1 MAVDAIPHSGP
12 HSGTQNSAG
21 GPTSICLLLGS
32 AGMNLRNF
40 LIPSAASFMTS
51 SLYSLGGNSG
61 SLLASGAA
69 DAADAAAAT
78 AVRVVERD
86 DAGDTV
92 RSPGGRRAA
101 TDLLRTCD
109 LWRAGEER
117 HTEGSGDGAQAATVR
132 NSPQRRRR
140 ERTGRGGGLRGQQ
153 FHLRVLI
160 FACVVV
166 QACRV

>member
-1 MAVDAIPHSGP
+1 
-12 HSGTQNSAG
+12 
-21 GPTSICLLLGS
+21 
-32 AGMNLRNF
+32 MNLRNF

-51 SLYSLGGNSG
+51 SLYSFGGNSG

-109 LWRAGEER
+109 LWRAGEDR
-117 HTEGSGDGAQAATVR
+117 Q
-132 NSPQRRRR
+132 
-140 ERTGRGGGLRGQQ
+140 RGQQ
-153 FHLRVLI
+153 RQRTSGDSEETVRSGSAEDAPGGVAI
-160 FACVVV
+160 CVVSSSI
-166 QACRV
+166 CLC

>member
-1 MAVDAIPHSGP
+1 
-12 HSGTQNSAG
+12 
-21 GPTSICLLLGS
+21 
-32 AGMNLRNF
+32 MNLRNF

-109 LWRAGEER
+109 LWRAGEE
-117 HTEGSGDGAQAATVR
+117 
-132 NSPQRRRR
+132 
-140 ERTGRGGGLRGQQ
+140 
-153 FHLRVLI
+153 
-160 FACVVV
+160 
-166 QACRV
+166 